1 MDITLERILSLLP
14 KTDQGTYVRGAKAE
28 FARSLGYDSGD
39 IVSMWIKGT
48 SRSYYGKLHE
58 IAAKYGVPIEWLQGK
73 VNDTEDPAPADSQSG
88 ITGKEWELVRLFRE
102 LPEDLQEDTLA
113 QLRGVLERRGLLPK
127 QS

>member
-1 MDITLERILSLLP
+1 MITHNDVYMALCAEKGEKPYQLAIELGLKSNSAVAQWAKGSVPRPAMLEKIADHFGVSVGYLL
-14 KTDQGTYVRGAKAE
+14 TGE
-28 FARSLGYDSGD
+28 
-39 IVSMWIKGT
+39 
-48 SRSYYGKLHE
+48 
-58 IAAKYGVPIEWLQGK
+58 
-73 VNDTEDPAPADSQSG
+73 TEDPAPAESQSG